1 MNLAESITNQLF
13 IVGRAYLPRG
23 QSTSTDTI
31 TMANVK
37 FLIRFTDGSS
47 SYVHNI
53 LHIVTSNTSNG
64 NSRQLILPL
73 DEYGHVLAV
82 IHAGV
87 TWGDLD
93 SFNKEFAQWSRL
105 HSVRINVSPSE
116 FKRWASMTPGELE
129 SITTETITN

>member
-1 MNLAESITNQLF
+1 MPYVTTFLSNSPHSNIHTPQH
-13 IVGRAYLPRG
+13 
-23 QSTSTDTI
+23 TI

-37 FLIRFTDGSS
+37 FLIRFTDGNSN
-47 SYVHNI
+47 YVHNI

-64 NSRQLILPL
+64 DSRALILPL

-93 SFNKEFAQWSRL
+93 SFNREFAQWSRL
-105 HSVRINVSPSE
+105 HSVRINVSPTE
-116 FKRWASMTPGELE
+116 FKRWACMTPGELE
-129 SITTETITN
+129 SITTITN